1 MILRGFKNF
10 LKSIKCYFTPLGLIT
25 IFTTIALTISLTG
38 IFSSVRDLFVQLG
51 ETIGKTSIDWGE
63 AGSSIISSVEE
74 ANYNISSI
82 LNLDWVMNT
91 ITKALID
98 SGLGETVS
106 NATEAIKACAG
117 KVITYLIVFV
127 IIMLIGIVVGYVFL
141 SVQVR
146 YAIIKDKW
154 WKVLLCCLLD
164 AIVQLVV
171 ILIIVGL
178 IILWAPF
185 IFIAPLLMLV
195 ITEILSILGAYFIH
209 AFKKVK
215 FKEIFSFK
223 TIALCTL
230 TDFIL
235 FVSGIGLV
243 ILITFVF
250 QTVVAI
256 VIGLPLFE
264 ILLIVSRLTAE
275 TFVVDKMQD
284 SKQIEVIEKN
294 LKA

>member
-38 IFSSVRDLFVQLG
+38 IFSAVRDLFVQLG
-51 ETIGKTSIDWGE
+51 ETIGKTSIDWGNV
-63 AGSSIISSVEE
+63 GSSIIGSVEE
-74 ANYNISSI
+74 ANYDISSL
-82 LNLDWVMNT
+82 LNLDWVIKT
-91 ITKALID
+91 ITKALMD
-98 SGLGETVS
+98 SGLGETVA

-117 KVITYLIVFV
+117 KIITFLIVFV
-127 IIMLIGIVVGYVFL
+127 IIMLTGLVVGYVFL

-154 WKVLLCCLLD
+154 WKVLLDCLLD
-164 AIVQLVV
+164 AVVQLVV

-195 ITEILSILGAYFIH
+195 ITEILSILRAYIIH
-209 AFKKVK
+209 AYKKVR

-235 FVSGIGLV
+235 FVCGIAL
-243 ILITFVF
+243 ILIITLIFK
-250 QTVVAI
+250 TIVAI

-275 TFVVDKMQD
+275 TFVVDKLQET
-284 SKQIEVIEKN
+284 KQVEAKEAK
-294 LKA
+294 

>member
-38 IFSSVRDLFVQLG
+38 IFSAVRDLFVQLG

-63 AGSSIISSVEE
+63 VGSSIIGSVEE

-98 SGLGETVS
+98 SGLGETVAS
-106 NATEAIKACAG
+106 ATEAIEACAG
-117 KVITYLIVFV
+117 EIIALLIVFV
-127 IIMLIGIVVGYVFL
+127 VIMLTGIVVGYVFL

-154 WKVLLCCLLD
+154 WKVLLCCFLD

-235 FVSGIGLV
+235 FVCGIAL
-243 ILITFVF
+243 ILIITLIF
-250 QTVVAI
+250 TTIVAI

-284 SKQIEVIEKN
+284 SKQIETKEES

>member
-38 IFSSVRDLFVQLG
+38 IFSAVRDLFVQLG
-51 ETIGKTSIDWGE
+51 ETIGKTSIDWGNV
-63 AGSSIISSVEE
+63 GSSIIGSVEE
-74 ANYNISSI
+74 ANYDVSSL
-82 LNLDWVMNT
+82 LNLDWVIKT
-91 ITKALID
+91 ITKALMD
-98 SGLGETVS
+98 SGLGETVA

-117 KVITYLIVFV
+117 KIITFLIVFV
-127 IIMLIGIVVGYVFL
+127 IIMLTGLVVGYVFL

-146 YAIIKDKW
+146 YAIIRDKW
-154 WKVLLCCLLD
+154 WKVLLDCLLD
-164 AIVQLVV
+164 AVVQLVV
-171 ILIIVGL
+171 ILIIAGL

-185 IFIAPLLMLV
+185 IFIAPLLMLI

-209 AFKKVK
+209 AFKKVR

-235 FVSGIGLV
+235 FVCGIAL
-243 ILITFVF
+243 ILIITLIFK
-250 QTVVAI
+250 TMVAI

-275 TFVVDKMQD
+275 TFVVDKLQEARQVET
-284 SKQIEVIEKN
+284 KEAK
-294 LKA
+294 

>member
-38 IFSSVRDLFVQLG
+38 IFSAVRDLFVQLG
-51 ETIGKTSIDWGE
+51 ETIGKTSIDWGNV
-63 AGSSIISSVEE
+63 GSSIIGSVEE
-74 ANYNISSI
+74 ANYDVSSL
-82 LNLDWVMNT
+82 LNLDWVIKT
-91 ITKALID
+91 ITKALMD
-98 SGLGETVS
+98 SGLGETVA

-117 KVITYLIVFV
+117 KIITFLIVFV
-127 IIMLIGIVVGYVFL
+127 IIMLTGLVVGYVFL

-146 YAIIKDKW
+146 YAIIRDKW
-154 WKVLLCCLLD
+154 WKVLLDCLLD
-164 AIVQLVV
+164 AVVQLVV
-171 ILIIVGL
+171 ILIIAGL

-209 AFKKVK
+209 AYKKVR

-235 FVSGIGLV
+235 FVCGIAL
-243 ILITFVF
+243 ILIITLIFK
-250 QTVVAI
+250 TIVAI

-275 TFVVDKMQD
+275 TFVVDKLQET
-284 SKQIEVIEKN
+284 KQVEAKEAK
-294 LKA
+294 

>member
-38 IFSSVRDLFVQLG
+38 IFSAVRDLFVQLG
-51 ETIGKTSIDWGE
+51 ETIGKTSIDWGNV
-63 AGSSIISSVEE
+63 GSSIIGSVEA
-74 ANYNISSI
+74 ANYDVSSL
-82 LNLDWVMNT
+82 LNLDWVIKT
-91 ITKALID
+91 ITKALMD
-98 SGLGETVS
+98 SGLGETVA
-106 NATEAIKACAG
+106 NATEAIKVCAG
-117 KVITYLIVFV
+117 KIIIFLIVFV
-127 IIMLIGIVVGYVFL
+127 IIMLTGLVVGYVFL

-146 YAIIKDKW
+146 YAIIRDKW
-154 WKVLLCCLLD
+154 WKVLLDCLLD
-164 AIVQLVV
+164 AVVQLVV

-209 AFKKVK
+209 AFKKVR

-230 TDFIL
+230 ADFIL
-235 FVSGIGLV
+235 FVCGIAL
-243 ILITFVF
+243 ILIITLIFK
-250 QTVVAI
+250 TIVAI

-275 TFVVDKMQD
+275 TFVVDKLQET
-284 SKQIEVIEKN
+284 KQVEAKEAK
-294 LKA
+294 